1 MFTAQRLFYLSY
13 MANLMNNEPGSKP
26 EEAAKKS
33 AQFTE
38 EMLKVRDSMAFLKES
53 HPEMWS
59 YLDSLVRVPRI
70 KPAPAGDAATA
81 AAPAAAPPLP
91 CRRPPPQEGAGR
103 ALPIFLSR
111 SRCSMP
117 ESGSTA
123 AIRI

>member
-53 HPEMWS
+53 HPETVA
-59 YLDSLVRVPRI
+59 YLDTLVRVPR
-70 KPAPAGDAATA
+70 PRQAAPPHAAP
-81 AAPAAAPPLP
+81 APAAAPV
-91 CRRPPPQEGAGR
+91 PPPAAARGR
-103 ALPIFLSR
+103 AAREPPIFRSR
-111 SRCSMP
+111 SPCSTP

-123 AIRI
+123 AIPI